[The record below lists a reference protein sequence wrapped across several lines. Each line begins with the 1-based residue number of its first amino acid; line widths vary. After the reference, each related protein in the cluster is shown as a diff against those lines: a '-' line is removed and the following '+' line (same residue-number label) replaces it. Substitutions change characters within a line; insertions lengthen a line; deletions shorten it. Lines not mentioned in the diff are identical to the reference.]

1 MQMKCLRMDKRIG
14 FEQGTLTE
22 GSVVS
27 TVDLLVLTSSDQLL
41 FILKMYFL
49 SNKLS

>member
-1 MQMKCLRMDKRIG
+1 MNCLCMDKRIG
-14 FEQGTLTE
+14 FEQGVLAKGE